1 MQLASRVSVKEVEIE
16 KDCLLDIQT
25 FSDQWEQLDCCAV
38 TRQHWAQTCDLSVAR
53 KSDVA
58 SLCQHAISY
67 AASEVGRPGDA
78 DDSSGVLRGVV
89 QLELCFEMSEKF
101 TANHCS
107 GPGRVIGPANVCL
120 SENSRLMPVRSDAAF
135 SSNLSLT
142 VNVNCQSLRLH
153 ENCSFSWYGCSQL
166 IEQ

>member
-1 MQLASRVSVKEVEIE
+1 MTSLSHASPTSRR
-16 KDCLLDIQT
+16 
-25 FSDQWEQLDCCAV
+25 CANTPSH
-38 TRQHWAQTCDLSVAR
+38 TRPARSAGQAMPTTVVA
-53 KSDVA
+53 
-58 SLCQHAISY
+58 Y
-67 AASEVGRPGDA
+67 FGG
-78 DDSSGVLRGVV
+78 GVV
-89 QLELCFEMSEKF
+89 QLELCFEMSGKF

-153 ENCSFSWYGCSQL
+153 ENCSFS
-166 IEQ
+166 